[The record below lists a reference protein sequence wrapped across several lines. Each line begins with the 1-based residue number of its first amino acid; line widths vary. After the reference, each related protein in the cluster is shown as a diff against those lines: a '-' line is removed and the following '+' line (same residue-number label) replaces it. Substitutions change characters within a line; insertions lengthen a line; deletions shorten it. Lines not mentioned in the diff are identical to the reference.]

1 VPSTIINESSSV
13 GITAVEGTTV
23 QLVCNATGIPPPTVQ
38 WFRHIPKTTFD
49 KATKEGKGNLFDA
62 LKYALEEKE

>member
-1 VPSTIINESSSV
+1 VPSTIINKSSSFD
-13 GITAVEGTTV
+13 IKALEGATV

-38 WFRHIPKTTFD
+38 WFRHIPRTTFD
-49 KATKEGKGNLFDA
+49 KAMKEGIGNLFDA

>member
-1 VPSTIINESSSV
+1 MK
-13 GITAVEGTTV
+13 AKEGNTV

-62 LKYALEEKE
+62 LEYALEEQE

>member
-1 VPSTIINESSSV
+1 MPSTIINKSSSFD
-13 GITAVEGTTV
+13 IKALEGTTV

-38 WFRHIPKTTFD
+38 WFRHIPRTTFD
-49 KATKEGKGNLFDA
+49 KATKEGIGNFFDA